1 MLLHGEVLQGVH
13 GLLMWGAFAANGSIY
28 IYIYIYMEG
37 TPKTTSVR

>member
-13 GLLMWGAFAANGSIY
+13 GLLMWGASAANGS